1 MLTAHLTDAYGSRY
15 IVTELVSGG
24 SLEQVLH
31 DPGRNLPWVARVKI
45 GLQVSLGMDHL
56 HNRQMLHRDLKS
68 ANVLLDENLNAKV
81 CDFGLSRVVK
91 PARAHVVF
99 SPFTGTVRLLP
110 CAGDVAI
117 NNGQSPLSMTHV
129 GVSIV
134 DASGTMT
141 MMAGTMRWMAP
152 EVFRGDQNYTKAVD
166 LYSFGIV
173 LWELATRETPW
184 SELANGHREVSLF
197 ANLNRALK
205 LGQRPTIPMSVLDHR
220 GAFVAVMKR
229 CWAGDPADRPSF
241 SETSRDLAAIL
252 STW

>member
-1 MLTAHLTDAYGSRY
+1 M
-15 IVTELVSGG
+15 TELVSGG
-24 SLEQVLH
+24 SLERALH
-31 DPGRNLPWVARVKI
+31 DPERILSWPTRVKI
-45 GLQVSLGMDHL
+45 GLQVALGMDHL
-56 HNRQMLHRDLKS
+56 HHKQMLHRDLKS
-68 ANVLLDENLNAKV
+68 ANVLLDEHLMAKV

-99 SPFTGTVRLLP
+99 SPFSGTVRLLP
-110 CAGDVAI
+110 CADAIAI
-117 NNGQSPLSMTHV
+117 NDVLESPLAMTHV

-141 MMAGTMRWMAP
+141 RAAGTMRWMAP

-166 LYSFGIV
+166 VYSFGIV

-184 SELANGHREVSLF
+184 TDEVNGDVSLF
-197 ANLNRALK
+197 ANLNRWLK
-205 LGQRPTIPMSVLDHR
+205 LGHRPAIPVSVLEEH

-241 SETSRDLAAIL
+241 SKASRDLAAIL
-252 STW
+252 